1 MEKIAIVGGGLSG
14 LTVAYALL
22 QKKTDLDIAVFE
34 ADNRPGGKIWTDNA
48 DGYLCEKGANGFLD
62 NKPRTLELCK
72 SLGIEPLRSNEN
84 SKKRYIFLNGKLNAL
99 PESPPAFIKSDLLSW
114 GGKIRM
120 LLEYNAPKGPEDET
134 VADFIIRRL
143 GKEALDKLIDPMA
156 SGIYAGDPYRMS
168 IKSCFARIKEL
179 EQEYGG
185 LFKALLKIRKQKKRQ
200 LKKAKGKEGNAKVSV
215 APGGT
220 LTSFYNGA
228 QTMTDALARKLG
240 DRLHLGSSV
249 HGIGKN
255 GSAYQLHTSKDTI
268 EADIIILASPAYA
281 AAEILNGFDSEMI
294 KTLSEIPY
302 PPVSVVCFGY
312 RKEKVENPLNG
323 FGFLVPR
330 IEGLRVLG
338 TLWDSS
344 IFPNRAAE
352 GYALL
357 RTMVGGAKS
366 PETAMLADE
375 KIISMVFDELKPIL
389 TLKTDPDMVRIYRW
403 EKAIPQYLLGHSK
416 KLILLDDR
424 LKRYP
429 GLYLTG
435 NAYRGIGMNDCVEN
449 AYRLADEIMEYIK
462 NKSS

>member
-1 MEKIAIVGGGLSG
+1 MKRIAVVGGGLSG

-22 QKKTDLDIAVFE
+22 QKKADIHVTILE
-34 ADNRPGGKIWTDNA
+34 ADTRPGGKIWTDRAN
-48 DGYLCEKGANGFLD
+48 GFLCEKGANGFLD
-62 NKPRTLELCK
+62 NKPKTLELCR

-84 SKKRYIFLNGKLNAL
+84 SKKRYIFLNGNLNAL
-99 PESPPAFIKSDLLSW
+99 PESPAAFIKSDLISW
-114 GGKIRM
+114 GGKLRM

-168 IKSCFARIKEL
+168 MKSCFARIKEL

-185 LFKALLKIRKQKKRQ
+185 LFKALLKIRKQKKQQ
-200 LKKAKGKEGNAKVSV
+200 LRKAKEEGGDAKVSV

-228 QTMTDALARKLG
+228 QTLTDALARELG
-240 DRLHLGSSV
+240 DRVSLGVSV
-249 HGIGKN
+249 HGISRTGN
-255 GSAYQLHTSKDTI
+255 AYQLHTSKDTV
-268 EADIIILASPAYA
+268 ESDIIIIASPAYA
-281 AAEILNGFDSEMI
+281 AAGILKDLDSEMSR
-294 KTLSEIPY
+294 TLLDIPY
-302 PPVSVVCFGY
+302 PHVSVVCFGY
-312 RKEKVENPLNG
+312 RKEKVGHLLNG
-323 FGFLVPR
+323 FGFLVPH
-330 IEGLRVLG
+330 IEGRKILG

-344 IFPNRAAE
+344 IFPNRASE

-366 PETAMLADE
+366 PETASLADDT
-375 KIISMVFDELKPIL
+375 IISMVFDELKPIL
-389 TLKTDPDMVRIYRW
+389 TLRSDPDMIRIYRW

-416 KLILLDDR
+416 KLNLLGDR
-424 LKRYP
+424 LRQYP

-449 AYRLADEIMEYIK
+449 SYKLAEEITGHLK
-462 NKSS
+462 NES

>member
-1 MEKIAIVGGGLSG
+1 MKRIAVVGGGLSG

-22 QKKTDLDIAVFE
+22 QKKADIHVTILE
-34 ADNRPGGKIWTDNA
+34 ADTRPGGKIWTDRAN
-48 DGYLCEKGANGFLD
+48 GFLCEKGANGFLD

-84 SKKRYIFLNGKLNAL
+84 SKRRYIFLNGKLNAL
-99 PESPPAFIKSDLLSW
+99 PESPPAFIKSGLLSW
-114 GGKIRM
+114 GGKLRM

-185 LFKALLKIRKQKKRQ
+185 LFKALLKIRRQKKQQ
-200 LKKAKGKEGNAKVSV
+200 LREAKGKGSDAKVSV

-228 QTMTDALARKLG
+228 QTLTDALARELG
-240 DRLHLGSSV
+240 DRVRLGVSV
-249 HGIGKN
+249 HGISRAGN
-255 GSAYQLHTSKDTI
+255 AYQLHTSKETV
-268 EADIIILASPAYA
+268 EFDIIIIASPAYA
-281 AAEILNGFDSEMI
+281 AAGILKDLDSEMS
-294 KTLSEIPY
+294 KTLLDIPY
-302 PPVSVVCFGY
+302 PHVSVVCFGY
-312 RKEKVENPLNG
+312 RKEKVGHLLNG
-323 FGFLVPR
+323 FGFLVPH
-330 IEGLRVLG
+330 IEGRKILG

-344 IFPNRAAE
+344 IFPNRASE

-366 PETAMLADE
+366 PETAELADDT
-375 KIISMVFDELKPIL
+375 IISMVFDELKPIL
-389 TLKTDPDMVRIYRW
+389 TLRSDPDMIRIYRW
-403 EKAIPQYLLGHSK
+403 EKAIPQYLLGHSI
-416 KLILLDDR
+416 KLNLLDDR
-424 LKRYP
+424 LRQYP

-435 NAYRGIGMNDCVEN
+435 NAYRGIGMNDCVECG
-449 AYRLADEIMEYIK
+449 YKLAEEITGHLK
-462 NKSS
+462 NES

>member
-1 MEKIAIVGGGLSG
+1 MKRVIIVGGGLSG

-22 QKKTDLDIAVFE
+22 QKKADIDVTVLE
-34 ADNRPGGKIWTDNA
+34 ADTRPGGKIWTDNA
-48 DGYLCEKGANGFLD
+48 DGFLCEKGANGFLD

-99 PESPPAFIKSDLLSW
+99 PESPLAFIKSDLLSW
-114 GGKIRM
+114 GGKLRM

-134 VADFIIRRL
+134 VADFITRRL

-156 SGIYAGDPYRMS
+156 SGIYAGDPHRMS

-185 LFKALLKIRKQKKRQ
+185 LIKALLKIRKQKKQQ
-200 LKKAKGKEGNAKVSV
+200 LRKAKGKEDSAKVSV

-228 QTMTDALARKLG
+228 QTLTDALARKLG
-240 DRLHLGSSV
+240 DRVRLGVSV
-249 HGIGKN
+249 HGISKN
-255 GSAYQLHTSKDTI
+255 INVYQLYTSKDTV
-268 EADIIILASPAYA
+268 ESDIIILASPAYA
-281 AAEILNGFDSEMI
+281 AAGILKDLDSEMS
-294 KTLSEIPY
+294 KTLLDIPY
-302 PPVSVVCFGY
+302 PHVSVVCFGY
-312 RKEKVENPLNG
+312 RKEKVGHLLNG
-323 FGFLVPR
+323 FGFLVPHV
-330 IEGLRVLG
+330 EGRKILG

-344 IFPNRAAE
+344 IFPNRASE

-357 RTMVGGAKS
+357 RTMAGGAKS
-366 PETAMLADE
+366 PETAMLADD
-375 KIISMVFDELKPIL
+375 KIVSMVFDELKPIL
-389 TLKTDPDMVRIYRW
+389 TLKSDPDMVRIYRW

-416 KLILLDDR
+416 KLKLLDDR
-424 LKRYP
+424 LRQYP

-449 AYRLADEIMEYIK
+449 AYKLAEEIIWHMK
-462 NKSS
+462 NEL